1 MLTHRE
7 VDGDVSGRS
16 REKGPQKERGDLL
29 CLIAFSL
36 LLLFLVVTKDQ
47 NLKYMIVY
55 IMGSIVS
62 ATLVY
67 IDKKY

>member
-1 MLTHRE
+1 MIKKIF
-7 VDGDVSGRS
+7 
-16 REKGPQKERGDLL
+16 EKLKSWTTYIIG
-29 CLIAFSL
+29 IAFSL

>member
-1 MLTHRE
+1 MIKKIF
-7 VDGDVSGRS
+7 
-16 REKGPQKERGDLL
+16 EKLKSWITYIVG
-29 CLIAFSL
+29 IAFSL
-36 LLLFLVVTKDQ
+36 LLLFLVITKDQ

-55 IMGSIVS
+55 IMGAIVS

>member
-1 MLTHRE
+1 MIKKIF
-7 VDGDVSGRS
+7 
-16 REKGPQKERGDLL
+16 EKLKSWTTYIIG
-29 CLIAFSL
+29 IAFSL

-55 IMGSIVS
+55 IMGVIVS
-62 ATLVY
+62 VTLVY

>member
-1 MLTHRE
+1 MIKKIF
-7 VDGDVSGRS
+7 
-16 REKGPQKERGDLL
+16 EKLKSWTTYIIG
-29 CLIAFSL
+29 IAFSL

-55 IMGSIVS
+55 IMGTIVS

>member
-1 MLTHRE
+1 MIKKIF
-7 VDGDVSGRS
+7 
-16 REKGPQKERGDLL
+16 EKLKSWTTYIIG
-29 CLIAFSL
+29 IAFSL

-55 IMGSIVS
+55 IMGAIVS
-62 ATLVY
+62 VTLVY

>member
-1 MLTHRE
+1 MIKKIF
-7 VDGDVSGRS
+7 
-16 REKGPQKERGDLL
+16 EKLKSWITYIVG
-29 CLIAFSL
+29 IAFSL

-55 IMGSIVS
+55 IIGAIVS

>member
-1 MLTHRE
+1 MIKKIF
-7 VDGDVSGRS
+7 
-16 REKGPQKERGDLL
+16 EKLKSWTTYIIG
-29 CLIAFSL
+29 IAFSL

-47 NLKYMIVY
+47 NLKYMTVY
-55 IMGSIVS
+55 IMGAIVS